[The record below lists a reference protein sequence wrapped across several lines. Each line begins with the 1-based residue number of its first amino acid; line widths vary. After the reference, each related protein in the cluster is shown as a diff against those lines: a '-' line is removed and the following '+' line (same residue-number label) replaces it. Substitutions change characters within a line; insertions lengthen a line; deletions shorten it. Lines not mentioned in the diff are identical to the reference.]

1 MKGYI
6 LSVVSVAIIC
16 AIVRSLLGGT
26 STTGRIVNLICG
38 ILMAVTVVAPL
49 KDISFDMVGSFWNGV
64 RYDAQKYVSEG
75 TLMAENEISHIIKSQ
90 CEAYILDKANRMGL
104 QITVEV
110 ELDENDRNTP
120 CGVIVSGSVSPY
132 AREQLS
138 SYIEDTL
145 GVCRE
150 NQKWT

>member
-1 MKGYI
+1 MKSYV
-6 LSVVSVAIIC
+6 LSVVAA
-16 AIVRSLLGGT
+16 AIVCAMIQVLLGRK
-26 STTGRIVNLICG
+26 SAIGRIAQLLSG
-38 ILMAVTVVAPL
+38 ILMAITVIAPL
-49 KDISFDMVGSFWNGV
+49 GRISFQGISEYWDDVSL
-64 RYDAQKYVSEG
+64 DAQGYVTDG
-75 TLMAENEISHIIKSQ
+75 TSMAENQMRDIIKSQ